1 MFVEREK
8 RIESRALAVITGTQR
23 EKARECRRRRR
34 RRSGKVWLSSR
45 HEGVLG
51 VREGGEQEWR
61 RQGEGGLG
69 ETREAAKLA
78 RQCGQS
84 FAANPEPLAGH

>member
-1 MFVEREK
+1 M
-8 RIESRALAVITGTQR
+8 
-23 EKARECRRRRR
+23 
-34 RRSGKVWLSSR
+34 WLSRR

-84 FAANPEPLAGH
+84 FAANPATVSGTLNGDRHWPSRPLSASLQACYLLESRPVSS